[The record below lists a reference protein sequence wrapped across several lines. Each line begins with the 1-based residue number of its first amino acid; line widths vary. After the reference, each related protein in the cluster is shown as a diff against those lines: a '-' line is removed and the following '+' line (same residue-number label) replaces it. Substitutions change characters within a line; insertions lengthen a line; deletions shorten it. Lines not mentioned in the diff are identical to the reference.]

1 MFRLVAIVL
10 VLTVLA
16 LSPSTAL
23 GAAPITVAQAVSA
36 SAPANGARI
45 NINTAGVKEL
55 MTLAGVSRGLAEKIV
70 KHREANGPF
79 KKPTDLR
86 NVEGVGGALWEKNRE
101 RIAVK

>member
-1 MFRLVAIVL
+1 MFHRVALVVS
-10 VLTVLA
+10 LA
-16 LSPSTAL
+16 VVTLAPSS
-23 GAAPITVAQAVSA
+23 TVAATVSETA
-36 SAPANGARI
+36 SGSVTVGGAKVDI
-45 NINTAGVKEL
+45 NRAGVKEL